1 VAAASSPGSGG
12 AAPPEQQSRTL
23 FVRNVSYNT
32 SERTLMDLFKKY
44 GEVKRV
50 FNLIDKRGMAFITYV
65 TPPPT
70 HPQSSPPPNGGHVA

>member
-1 VAAASSPGSGG
+1 
-12 AAPPEQQSRTL
+12 
-23 FVRNVSYNT
+23 
-32 SERTLMDLFKKY
+32 MDLFKKY

-70 HPQSSPPPNGGHVA
+70 HPQSSLPPMGGMSHEEREFVPHSTSRRE